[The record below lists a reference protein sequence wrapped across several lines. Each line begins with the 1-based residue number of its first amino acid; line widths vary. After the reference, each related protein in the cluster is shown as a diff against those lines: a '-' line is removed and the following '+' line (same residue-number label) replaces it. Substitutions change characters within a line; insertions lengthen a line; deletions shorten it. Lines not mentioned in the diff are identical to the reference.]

1 MFPIRPILAAV
12 VLAVCT
18 CSAQDSIGFVDME
31 RIFQEFY
38 KTVKEEIKLQ
48 KQMDV
53 YKQYAVALESSIGEL
68 QREANKARDESL
80 NLALKPEIRAEKQA
94 EARQKFMELQDK
106 KRELR
111 EYQNDKKRGL
121 RERYE
126 ETRALLVAEIADIVQ
141 QEAKARKLRL
151 VLDSSGKTLN
161 GIPAFVYFEPEMD
174 FTDAVVEILNRGHH
188 AELEELREQSKEL
201 DSRGGFG
208 VGN

>member
-1 MFPIRPILAAV
+1 
-12 VLAVCT
+12 
-18 CSAQDSIGFVDME
+18 ME